1 MPKKILAEEIERFLG
16 TITGVAS
23 ARLLTSPS
31 GEVDQIY
38 VTAGDALEGR
48 AVRRSIVAALMTEYG
63 LPVEPWRIQVTRLR
77 DGPRID
83 ELPDFRV
90 LRVEES
96 ASHTQVAAKVQVAWV
111 RGEEQ
116 RTATGQASGPAGSAH
131 RLRTLASATLEAL
144 RGVLE
149 PGHRRITLQQV
160 ALMTFADRSV
170 AMVGIAAGGPQ
181 GQKVFVGVAPQQ
193 EEPQDAAIAA
203 TLDAVTKWLLYATFA
218 DPEALDAGDRRAQL
232 EAMRHFARSDGDAD
246 TGPAIARVPAA
257 PPQRSPSVETP
268 KAVIPT
274 HDGVASANPD
284 ILKDLREI
292 RPQQKGGTTM
302 ATHDEIPRVAIPPS
316 RAGRQ
321 AIEDGFY
328 QTHMDAR
335 TPLRIRCRDG
345 YEISRA
351 VLHEVGTYA
360 LLVEVGGTTELVYKH
375 AIISIRPIDR
385 ASEA

>member
-1 MPKKILAEEIERFLG
+1 MPKKIFAEEIERFLG
-16 TITGVAS
+16 TVTGVAS
-23 ARLLTSPS
+23 VRLLTSPS

-48 AVRRSIVAALMTEYG
+48 AIRRSIVAALMTEYG

-77 DGPRID
+77 EGPRVD

-96 ASHTQVAAKVQVAWV
+96 ASSTQVAAKVQVASV
-111 RGEEQ
+111 RGGEQ
-116 RTATGQASGPAGSAH
+116 RTATGQASGPSGSAH

-144 RGVLE
+144 RGVLD

-160 ALMTFADRSV
+160 ALMTFADRAV
-170 AMVGIAAGGPQ
+170 AMVGIAAGSPP

-193 EEPQDAAIAA
+193 DEPQDAAIAA
-203 TLDAVTKWLLYATFA
+203 TLDAVTKWILRASLA
-218 DPEALDAGDRRAQL
+218 DPEALEAGDRRAQL
-232 EAMRHFARSDGDAD
+232 EAMRHFARSDGEADA
-246 TGPAIARVPAA
+246 TSAVVRPPAA
-257 PPQRSPSVETP
+257 PRGPAARGTNSE
-268 KAVIPT
+268 IPPAR
-274 HDGVASANPD
+274 DGAASSNSD
-284 ILKDLREI
+284 VLNDLREI
-292 RPQQKGGTTM
+292 RPEQKGGASM
-302 ATHDEIPRVAIPPS
+302 ATHNEIPRVAVPPA

-345 YEISRA
+345 YEIPRG
-351 VLHEVGTYA
+351 VLREVGTYA
-360 LLVEVGGTTELVYKH
+360 LLVEVGETAELVYKH